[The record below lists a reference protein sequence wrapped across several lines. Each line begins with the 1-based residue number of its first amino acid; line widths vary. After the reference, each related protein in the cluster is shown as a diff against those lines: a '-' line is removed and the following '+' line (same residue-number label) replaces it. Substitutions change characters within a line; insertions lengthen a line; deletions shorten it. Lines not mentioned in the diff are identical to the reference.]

1 MTLLDDLRISTDA
14 PVRMCADA
22 VAPGADL
29 LIAEVLASGRL
40 AQGPKVEAFEAA
52 CAEMAGTD
60 HAVAV
65 TNGTVSLELL
75 IAALGIGAGDEVI
88 VPAFTFA
95 ASASAVLRAG
105 ASVQLVDIAAD
116 GTIDVDAV
124 SAAISPRT
132 AAVMAVHLYGLPAD
146 LVELTD
152 LCEAHGIALIEDAA
166 QAHGARVAE
175 RPVGGWGHGSF
186 SFYATKNVSC
196 GEGGVVTTNDA
207 DVAHRVRLLRN
218 QGMVVRH
225 QHELV
230 GTNNRL
236 SELHAALGLAS
247 IRQLP
252 VNADRRRRHA
262 AQLSACF
269 SRSSLTVPAEPAGRE
284 HAWHQYTVRHPERDR
299 IAAALADQQIETG
312 IHYPRPVHHHPVFAD
327 HPDVVADDCP
337 RAVELASTC
346 LSLPAHHDLSVLEI
360 DRVAT
365 ATLRALE
372 AIR

>member
-1 MTLLDDLRISTDA
+1 MTLLDDLQIATDA
-14 PVRMCADA
+14 PVGMCADA
-22 VAPGADL
+22 VAPGADV

-52 CAEMAGTD
+52 CADMAGTD

-75 IAALGIGAGDEVI
+75 IAALGIGPGDEVI

-105 ASVQLVDIAAD
+105 ATVRLVDIGDD

-124 SAAISPRT
+124 RAAISPRT

-152 LCEAHGIALIEDAA
+152 LCATNGLALIEDAA
-166 QAHGARVAE
+166 QAHGAQVAG

-196 GEGGVVTTNDA
+196 GEGGVVTTDDV

-218 QGMVVRH
+218 QGMAVRH
-225 QHELV
+225 QHELI

-247 IRQLP
+247 IRRLAG
-252 VNADRRRRHA
+252 NADRRRRHA
-262 AQLSACF
+262 AQLSCCF
-269 SRSSLTVPAEPAGRE
+269 SRSALVVPTETSDRR
-284 HAWHQYTVRHPERDR
+284 HAWHQYTVRHPQRDR
-299 IAAALADQQIETG
+299 IAAVLADQQIETG
-312 IHYPRPVHHHPVFAD
+312 IHYPRPIHHHPVFAD

-337 RAVELASTC
+337 RAVDLASTC
-346 LSLPAHHDLSVLEI
+346 LSLPVHHDLSVLDI

-372 AIR
+372 ATR

>member
-186 SFYATKNVSC
+186 SFYATKMISSPSC
-196 GEGGVVTTNDA
+196 A
-207 DVAHRVRLLRN
+207 L
-218 QGMVVRH
+218 
-225 QHELV
+225 
-230 GTNNRL
+230 NR
-236 SELHAALGLAS
+236 S
-247 IRQLP
+247 
-252 VNADRRRRHA
+252 
-262 AQLSACF
+262 
-269 SRSSLTVPAEPAGRE
+269 
-284 HAWHQYTVRHPERDR
+284 
-299 IAAALADQQIETG
+299 
-312 IHYPRPVHHHPVFAD
+312 
-327 HPDVVADDCP
+327 
-337 RAVELASTC
+337 
-346 LSLPAHHDLSVLEI
+346 
-360 DRVAT
+360 
-365 ATLRALE
+365 
-372 AIR
+372 